1 MAISNFERMIQLAD
15 EVFSSRTDDS
25 QLAIDEEVMQRLQN
39 IHPATI
45 NEYDDGNGPV
55 VWILLIPTT
64 LQLMDQ
70 FLDKKISEKELF
82 EQTPLDVPY
91 EAIYLCSAMV
101 LEEYRK
107 QGLAMQVG
115 LAAIEAIR
123 IDNDIKA
130 LFVWP
135 FTDAGNALA
144 EKISSITL
152 MPLFVR

>member
-1 MAISNFERMIQLAD
+1 MALSNFERMIQLAD

-82 EQTPLDVPY
+82 DQTPLNVPY

-107 QGLAMQVG
+107 KGLAMQVG

-135 FTDAGNALA
+135 FTEAGNALA

-152 MPLFVR
+152 LPLFVR